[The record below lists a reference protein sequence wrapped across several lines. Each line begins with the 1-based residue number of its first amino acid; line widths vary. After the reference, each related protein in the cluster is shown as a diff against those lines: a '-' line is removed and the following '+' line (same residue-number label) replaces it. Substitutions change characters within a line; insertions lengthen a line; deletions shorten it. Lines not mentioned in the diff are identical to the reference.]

1 MIFKT
6 AHKKP
11 IINALGTPNR
21 SSTVKYKTKT
31 INNCSNKPMK

>member
-11 IINALGTPNR
+11 IINALGTPN

-31 INNCSNKPMK
+31 INNGNKPMK